1 MPEGGVLRIR
11 VHRRD
16 DSVTLSIEDEGAG
29 IPEEVRHRI
38 FEPFF
43 SHGKSE
49 GIGLGM
55 LIARK
60 IAEEH
65 GGAIAVES
73 EEGVGTIVRFELPHD
88 RMTVSEKAIEAT
100 AANTIE

>member
-1 MPEGGVLRIR
+1 MI
-11 VHRRD
+11 
-16 DSVTLSIEDEGAG
+16 SIEDEGTG

-73 EEGVGTIVRFELPHD
+73 EEGVGTRVRFELPHEK
-88 RMTVSEKAIEAT
+88 MPVSEKAVEAA
-100 AANTIE
+100 AANSAD

>member
-11 VHRRD
+11 VRTRD

-73 EEGVGTIVRFELPHD
+73 EEGVGTIVRFELPIS
-88 RMTVSEKAIEAT
+88 VPEKAIEAA
-100 AANTIE
+100 AANTAD